1 MHPLARNLLIA
12 GGVFGLGAAAS
23 PWIRAK
29 LSKAQTKTAIAV
41 DEAECEV
48 EEAPAVVRSAGP
60 EAMRD
65 APVRRWDRVDEAADE
80 SFPASDPPATY

>member
-1 MHPLARNLLIA
+1 MHPLARNLLLA
-12 GGVFGLGAAAS
+12 GGVFGLGVAAS
-23 PWIRAK
+23 PWIRGK
-29 LSKAQTKTAIAV
+29 LSKAQTKTAIAI
-41 DEAECEV
+41 DEDECEV

-60 EAMRD
+60 DAMRD